1 MLRSARLHPSANF
14 TIENAKQGAG
24 VKNSAAREPGFVV
37 CKVPPVLVRER
48 ARERYKIKRGNLSGR
63 GAANSND

>member
-24 VKNSAAREPGFVV
+24 VKKIAREPGFVV

-63 GAANSND
+63 VAANSND